1 MRNIKLTLAY
11 DGTDFS
17 GWQIQ
22 PAAPTIQGALTEVLR
37 KVTQE

>member
-1 MRNIKLTLAY
+1 MPEREQLVSHAKTWKLTLAY

-22 PAAPTIQGALTEVLR
+22 PGERTI
-37 KVTQE
+37 

>member
-1 MRNIKLTLAY
+1 MSESPQAELRTQNWKLTLAY

-22 PAAPTIQGALTEVLR
+22 PGEPTV
-37 KVTQE
+37 